1 MKKLITSSLAS
12 LFLLSTTATAE
23 VGVNVGV
30 SGSMGLFGAT
40 AKEVAMETHTETEIA
55 ALAYG
60 SIFIEKT
67 LGDFFTL
74 GIEYVPTPFE
84 SETTETA
91 KNDMEP
97 DAQTRTTVVN
107 KLQVDFED
115 LSTLYIAL
123 NVTEDAYVRV
133 GAASVDVITNEVLGT
148 GSSYGNVSLDGT
160 VVGIGYNKDLS
171 NGVFMRGE
179 ANYIT
184 FDGTSLT
191 SGDNTVTLNSLDGV
205 TAKISIGK
213 SF

>member
-40 AKEVAMETHTETEIA
+40 AKEVAAETHTETEIA

-67 LGDFFTL
+67 LGDLFTL

-115 LSTLYIAL
+115 LSTLYLSL
-123 NVTEDAYVRV
+123 NVTEDAYVRL
-133 GAASVDVITNEVLGT
+133 GAVTVDVITNESLAT
-148 GSSYGNVSLDGT
+148 GASYGNVSLDGT
-160 VVGIGYNKDLS
+160 VVGIGYNKDLD

-179 ANYIT
+179 ANYIN

-205 TAKISIGK
+205 TAKLSIGK

>member
-179 ANYIT
+179 ANYIN

-191 SGDNTVTLNSLDGV
+191 SGDNTVT
-205 TAKISIGK
+205 
-213 SF
+213 